1 MFMPASNTLFCICL
15 KCGTTSLYQY
25 LFGAVHHQE
34 WCDYLT
40 ELRAGQTSSACTRS
54 QSAVLASMPPGDVVL
69 GEEEPGLL
77 LGEQE
82 PRTFTVDAPAD
93 KAERLLLETLVGIG
107 AMEREPEKH
116 ADEAA
121 LRQHVVG
128 AHNEELDL
136 SEMVDAKIWGNTFK
150 SGPFPVSM
158 WQDKRIYTHAI
169 VRDPVERLISAYV
182 NKLSCGLYSVP
193 AGQRGDSGDQTLWQH
208 VVEPYNSNNNDELY
222 GAGFLKAANMGIGLQ
237 ALTIKV
243 PCRIPRRGKEV
254 SNSRSCDDTNFTVVT
269 CQGMSLDTYADA
281 VVKIYRTWHQPGT
294 WHASTKSWSLDGVV
308 ADSHLDVDV
317 NQVNP
322 HFRPQTGA
330 KSCFQSVAPEDYDRV
345 STIADEKAMRAF
357 SMHLATTKH
366 GLWSNSHAN
375 SVSSGDLYFEGKPWQ
390 VPASVLHKL
399 AEATRGEREELQRYL

>member
-1 MFMPASNTLFCICL
+1 M
-15 KCGTTSLYQY
+15 
-25 LFGAVHHQE
+25 
-34 WCDYLT
+34 
-40 ELRAGQTSSACTRS
+40 
-54 QSAVLASMPPGDVVL
+54 
-69 GEEEPGLL
+69 
-77 LGEQE
+77 
-82 PRTFTVDAPAD
+82 
-93 KAERLLLETLVGIG
+93 
-107 AMEREPEKH
+107 
-116 ADEAA
+116 
-121 LRQHVVG
+121 G

-158 WQDKRIYTHAI
+158 WQDKSIYTHAI

-208 VVEPYNSNNNDELY
+208 VVEQYNSNNNDESY

-243 PCRIPRRGKEV
+243 PCRIPRSRKEV
-254 SNSRSCDDTNFTVVT
+254 TRSCDDTNFTVVT

-294 WHASTKSWSLDGVV
+294 WHASTKSRS
-308 ADSHLDVDV
+308 LDVDV

-322 HFRPQTGA
+322 HFRPQTGE

-390 VPASVLHKL
+390 VPAPVLHKL
-399 AEATRGEREELQRYL
+399 AEATRGEREELKRYL